1 LLAAVFSLSS
11 VAFSEPAR
19 SPVLTS
25 GRLEQ
30 VALTVTDLDKARSFY
45 RDTLGL
51 RLIFEANRM
60 LFFDVSGTRLMI
72 AHDRDRQRPA
82 HAAGILYF
90 HVDDFAA
97 ALGRLRR
104 SGAPLV
110 GDIETVQSS
119 SSGSLMGL
127 IRFRGHLPKGG
138 YDVPHA
144 HTEAGA
150 PSAPTVH

>member
-1 LLAAVFSLSS
+1 MTKNSVSALALLAAVFSLSS

-119 SSGSLMGL
+119 SSGSLRLQQFTDTDGNMLAIMGL
-127 IRFRGHLPKGG
+127 
-138 YDVPHA
+138 V
-144 HTEAGA
+144 
-150 PSAPTVH
+150 SQ